1 MAHVTEDLFR
11 NIECLLSYKL
21 RGKKT
26 KYEECIF
33 SEQKTK
39 SEVEKIQFAS
49 FLFKQ
54 QKFKMYKQLQK
65 REKIYYFLITT

>member
-1 MAHVTEDLFR
+1 MSSVLQ
-11 NIECLLSYKL
+11 IE
-21 RGKKT
+21 GKKT

-49 FLFKQ
+49 VLFKQ